1 MKYRYTAMTLQEVE
15 AEEDADG
22 TRRIVRRIGNRR
34 LVMVVKI
41 EVRQESGEWEIQ
53 WAAAP
58 RPVIPI

>member
-15 AEEDADG
+15 AKEDADG

-41 EVRQESGEWEIQ
+41 EIRERGEWEIQ
-53 WAAAP
+53 WAAP

>member
-15 AEEDADG
+15 AKEDADG

-34 LVMVVKI
+34 FVMVVKI
-41 EVRQESGEWEIQ
+41 ERQERGEWETQ
-53 WAAAP
+53 WAAP

>member
-22 TRRIVRRIGNRR
+22 TRRIVRKIGERR
-34 LVMVVKI
+34 LMMITKI
-41 EVRQESGEWEIQ
+41 ETRQERGEWEIQ
-53 WAAAP
+53 WAAP